1 MRNRLFATL
10 AAVAIALGIGLVA
23 PTAAVATPPVDLA
36 GGYVVDQV
44 GALGGRQAEVNS
56 AIDKLYADSKV
67 QLFVVYVDSFTGVS
81 DPQAWAAATA
91 RKNGLGKN
99 NILLAVAVSDRV
111 YNVFYDGSVPLSAQ
125 QTDSIETNEVVPK
138 LKADDWAGAAIAAA
152 DGFDAAMAG
161 GSGGTGSN
169 GTGSGGTGSAIAGG
183 ALQAALVTIV
193 VIIVLLFLGLGLVLF
208 IRSRRRRAGQLAA
221 ARTAQLSLDQLDAKA
236 SSLLV
241 QLDDSLKSS
250 EQELGFAIAQFG
262 NEVTTPFSATLAK
275 AQAEVKE
282 AFAIKQKLDDAVP
295 ETPEE
300 KRAMTTRIIEL
311 CETADRELDEQADAF
326 DDLRELEKSAPQ
338 DLEKVVADASA
349 AATRLAASREKLAGL
364 ASSYSPKALAT
375 VATNPEQADKLLAFV
390 DTTAATARDAL
401 AKNDLSTAA
410 VNVRAGQASL
420 GQTAQLLDAIDSLA
434 LGLADAKS
442 KLDAAITDTRQDLAT
457 AKALPAAASD
467 ELAPSIAAAETALA
481 AATEAGNAGD
491 PLSSLG
497 TLGTA
502 NAQLDRVLDAV
513 RDEQEK
519 VRTAAAQLPSAISTA
534 SSQISAANDFITT
547 RRGGVGS
554 TARTRVS
561 EATRHLEVAVS
572 LSSTDPVQ
580 ALTEATAAI
589 RLSRE
594 ALSAAQDD
602 VDSFQGPGAGGGS
615 GLNGIGGA
623 ILGGIIGGLLSG
635 GGRGGGF
642 GGGGFGGFGGGG
654 FGGGGF
660 GGGGFGGGFGGSG
673 GGRSSG
679 GGFGGGGRS
688 SGGRF

>member
-1 MRNRLFATL
+1 MRNRLFAAL
-10 AAVAIALGIGLVA
+10 AAATITLGIGLVA
-23 PTAAVATPPVDLA
+23 PSAAMATPPVDLA

-44 GALGGRQAEVNS
+44 GALGGREGEVNS
-56 AIDKLYADSKV
+56 AIDTLYADTRI

-91 RKNGLGKN
+91 KKNGLGKN
-99 NILLAVAVSDRV
+99 NILMAVAVTDRL
-111 YNVFYDGSVPLSAQ
+111 YNIFYDGSVPLSAQ
-125 QTDSIETNEVVPK
+125 QTDSIETNEIVPK
-138 LKADDWAGAAIAAA
+138 LKAEDWAGAAIAAA
-152 DGFDAAMAG
+152 NGFDAAVTG

-169 GTGSGGTGSAIAGG
+169 GTGSGGTGSGGGGSAAAGTAI
-183 ALQAALVTIV
+183 QAALVTIV
-193 VIIVLLFLGLGLVLF
+193 VIIVLLFLGLGLVLL
-208 IRSRRRRAGQLAA
+208 IRSRRTRAGQLAA
-221 ARTAQLSLDQLDAKA
+221 ARTAQLSLEQLDAKA

-250 EQELGFAIAQFG
+250 EQELDFAIAQFG
-262 NEVTTPFSATLAK
+262 NEVTTPFSATLAT

-295 ETPEE
+295 ETPDER
-300 KRAMTTRIIEL
+300 RAMTTRIIEL

-326 DDLRELEKSAPQ
+326 DDLRELEKTAPQ
-338 DLEKVVADASA
+338 DLETMVANAA
-349 AATRLAASREKLAGL
+349 VAATRLAASREKLAGL
-364 ASSYSPKALAT
+364 AASYSAKALAT

-390 DTTAATARDAL
+390 GTTATTAREAI

-434 LGLADAKS
+434 LGLAEAKS
-442 KLDAAITDTRQDLAT
+442 KLDAAIADTRQDLAT
-457 AKALPAAASD
+457 AKALPAAASE
-467 ELAPSIAAAETALA
+467 ELAPSIAAAEGALA
-481 AATEAGNAGD
+481 SATAAGNAGD
-491 PLSSLG
+491 PLASLG

-561 EATRHLEVAVS
+561 EATRHLEAAVS

-602 VDSFQGPGAGGGS
+602 IDSFQGPGAGGGGS

-654 FGGGGF
+654 FGGG
-660 GGGGFGGGFGGSG
+660 FGGSG

-679 GGFGGGGRS
+679 
-688 SGGRF
+688 

>member
-1 MRNRLFATL
+1 M
-10 AAVAIALGIGLVA
+10 
-23 PTAAVATPPVDLA
+23 ATPPVDLA

-44 GALGGRQAEVNS
+44 GALGGREGEVNS
-56 AIDKLYADSKV
+56 AIDTLYADTRI

-91 RKNGLGKN
+91 KKNGLGKN
-99 NILLAVAVSDRV
+99 NILMAVAVTDRV
-111 YNVFYDGSVPLSAQ
+111 YTVHYGDSLPLSTQ
-125 QTDSIETNEVVPK
+125 QTDSIETNEIVPK
-138 LKADDWAGAAIAAA
+138 LKAEDWGGAAIAAA
-152 DGFDAAMAG
+152 NGFDAAVTGGSG

-169 GTGSGGTGSAIAGG
+169 GTGSGGTGSAAAGT
-183 ALQAALVTIV
+183 AIQAALVTIV
-193 VIIVLLFLGLGLVLF
+193 VIIVLLFLGLGLVLL
-208 IRSRRRRAGQLAA
+208 IRSRRTRAGQLAA
-221 ARTAQLSLDQLDAKA
+221 ARTAQLSLEQLDAKA

-250 EQELGFAIAQFG
+250 EQELDFAIAQFG
-262 NEVTTPFSATLAK
+262 NEVTTPFSATLAT

-282 AFAIKQKLDDAVP
+282 AFAIKQKLDDAMP
-295 ETPEE
+295 ETLDER
-300 KRAMTTRIIEL
+300 RAMTTRIIEL
-311 CETADRELDEQADAF
+311 CESADRELDEQADAF
-326 DDLRELEKSAPQ
+326 DDLRELEKTAPQ
-338 DLEKVVADASA
+338 DLETMVANAA
-349 AATRLAASREKLAGL
+349 VAATRLAASREKLAAL
-364 ASSYSPKALAT
+364 AASYSAKALAT

-390 DTTAATARDAL
+390 GTTATTAREAI

-410 VNVRAGQASL
+410 VNVRAGRASL

-434 LGLADAKS
+434 LGLAEAKS
-442 KLDAAITDTRQDLAT
+442 KLDAAIADTRQDLAT

-467 ELAPSIAAAETALA
+467 ELAPPIAAAEGALA
-481 AATEAGNAGD
+481 SATAAGNAGD
-491 PLSSLG
+491 PLASLG

-513 RDEQEK
+513 RDEQVK

-561 EATRHLEVAVS
+561 EATRHLEAAVS

-602 VDSFQGPGAGGGS
+602 IDSFQGPGAGGGGS

-642 GGGGFGGFGGGG
+642 GGGGLGGGG
-654 FGGGGF
+654 FGGF

-679 GGFGGGGRS
+679 GGFGGGGGRS

>member
-1 MRNRLFATL
+1 M
-10 AAVAIALGIGLVA
+10 ALGIGLVA
-23 PTAAVATPPVDLA
+23 PSSAIATPPVDLA

-44 GALGGRQAEVNS
+44 GALGGREAEVNS
-56 AIDKLYADSKV
+56 AIDKLYADTKT

-91 RKNGLGKN
+91 KKNGLGNN
-99 NILLAVAVSDRV
+99 NILMAVAVSDRV
-111 YNVFYDGSVPLSAQ
+111 YNIFYDGSVPLSAQ
-125 QTDSIETNEVVPK
+125 QTDSIETNEIVPK
-138 LKADDWAGAAIAAA
+138 LKAEDWAGAAIAAA
-152 DGFDAAMAG
+152 NGFDSAIAG
-161 GSGGTGSN
+161 GSGAGSGGTGSN

-183 ALQAALVTIV
+183 AIQAALITIG
-193 VIIVLLFLGLGLVLF
+193 VIIVLLFLALGLVLF
-208 IRSRRRRAGQLAA
+208 IRSRRKRAGQLAA
-221 ARTAQLSLDQLDAKA
+221 ARTAQLSLEQLDAKA

-262 NEVTTPFSATLAK
+262 NEVTTPFSATLAE

-338 DLEKVVADASA
+338 DLEKMVTDA
-349 AATRLAASREKLAGL
+349 AASTTRLAASREKLAAL
-364 ASSYSPKALAT
+364 ASSYSAKALAT
-375 VATNPEQADKLLAFV
+375 VSTNPEQADKLLAFV
-390 DTTAATARDAL
+390 DTTGATARDAI

-442 KLDAAITDTRQDLAT
+442 TLDAAITDTRQDLAT

-491 PLSSLG
+491 PISSLG

-513 RDEQEK
+513 RDEQDK

-572 LSSTDPVQ
+572 LSSSDPVQ

-602 VDSFQGPGAGGGS
+602 VDSFQGPGAGGGGS

-654 FGGGGF
+654 FGGG
-660 GGGGFGGGFGGSG
+660 FGGSG

>member
-1 MRNRLFATL
+1 VLLTATL
-10 AAVAIALGIGLVA
+10 ALGLGLVA
-23 PTAAVATPPVDLA
+23 PSAAIATPPVDLA
-36 GGYVVDQV
+36 GGYVVDRV
-44 GALGGRQAEVNS
+44 GAIGGREAEVNS
-56 AIDKLYADSKV
+56 AIDTLYANTKI

-91 RKNGLGKN
+91 KKNGLGTN
-99 NILLAVAVSDRV
+99 NILLAVAVTDRV
-111 YNVFYDGSVPLSAQ
+111 YNIFYDSSVPLSSQ
-125 QTDSIETNEVVPK
+125 QTESVETNEIVPK
-138 LKADDWAGAAIAAA
+138 LKAEDWAGAATAAA
-152 DGFDAAMAG
+152 NGFDAAATE
-161 GSGGTGSN
+161 GSGGGS
-169 GTGSGGTGSAIAGG
+169 GTGSGVAGG
-183 ALQAALVTIV
+183 AIQAALITIV
-193 VIIVLLFLGLGLVLF
+193 VIIVLLFLALGLVLF
-208 IRSRRRRAGQLAA
+208 IRSRRKRAGQVAA
-221 ARTAQLSLDQLDAKA
+221 ARTAQLSLDQLNAKA

-338 DLEKVVADASA
+338 DLQKMVTDA
-349 AATRLAASREKLAGL
+349 AAAAERLTASRQKLAGL
-364 ASSYSPKALAT
+364 AASYSAKALAT
-375 VATNPEQADKLLAFV
+375 VATNPDQADKLLAFV
-390 DTTAATARDAL
+390 STTATTAREAI

-442 KLDAAITDTRQDLAT
+442 KLDAAIADTRQDLAT
-457 AKALPAAASD
+457 AKALPAAASE
-467 ELAPSIAAAETALA
+467 ELAPSIAAAEAALA
-481 AATEAGNAGD
+481 AATAAGNAGD

-502 NAQLDRVLDAV
+502 NSELDRVLDAV
-513 RDEQEK
+513 RDEQQK
-519 VRTAAAQLPSAISTA
+519 VQIATAQLPSAISTA

-580 ALTEATAAI
+580 SLAEATTAI
-589 RLSRE
+589 RLARE
-594 ALSAAQDD
+594 ALSAAQND
-602 VDSFQGPGAGGGS
+602 VDSFQGPGAGGGRGGGS
-615 GLNGIGGA
+615 GLDGIGGA

-635 GGRGGGF
+635 GGGR
-642 GGGGFGGFGGGG
+642 GGG

-679 GGFGGGGRS
+679 GGFGGGGGRS